1 MTSDKVVSISLSLTN
16 PPRRI
21 PIELPSPSPSCK
33 LHELASKATTIPES
47 TIRLIYRG
55 RIIPPRQ
62 DNNNVI
68 EDFNLED
75 GSVIHCIGKP
85 TSTASV
91 VATSNNNNNN
101 SSTANLDSGNSTTVS
116 AGSFVTPPPSN
127 SATATVTRSNELTTS
142 ENNGQHPLTQA
153 LQTMKSNHPQSEYAT
168 ALNTISKI
176 LSNIINNP
184 IEEKYRK
191 VKRNNPAFTKRLG
204 RLTNSHEVMMTIG
217 FTPTTSSIGNEDEY
231 TLVPSAEAWP
241 KLTHCKQL
249 IDDEI
254 RISSSN
260 NNNHNHQQQSTS
272 SPSSI
277 PDLGFSAI
285 PPSSSHFGGG
295 LPSMATNPSQA
306 LQMMGATLSNP
317 SALQSMLS
325 NPMIQQ
331 MIMNDPRMRNNPMMQ
346 NAMRDF
352 MNNPN
357 MMQQMSQMMNDPTVR
372 SSINAMMQQQQSFGD
387 NNSNSG
393 NAFGN
398 GNNVLPNMTAQMEM
412 MRQFANMNG
421 IQSQQQSN
429 STTLSSNHSN
439 NNGSNSNQQQQQQN
453 QGGGNDTNARNEGDN
468 EMTEEE
474 MIAEAIARSLR
485 EQ

>member
-1 MTSDKVVSISLSLTN
+1 MISDKVVSISLSLTN

-47 TIRLIYRG
+47 TMRLIYRG

-62 DNNNVI
+62 DDNNVI

-91 VATSNNNNNN
+91 VATSNNNN

-184 IEEKYRK
+184 MEEKYRK

-241 KLTHCKQL
+241 KLTRCKQL

-277 PDLGFSAI
+277 PDLGFGAI

-306 LQMMGATLSNP
+306 LQMMDATLSNP
-317 SALQSMLS
+317 STLQSMLS

-357 MMQQMSQMMNDPTVR
+357 MIQQMSQMMNDPTVR
-372 SSINAMMQQQQSFGD
+372 SSINAMMQQQQSFSD
-387 NNSNSG
+387 NNSNNG

-398 GNNVLPNMTAQMEM
+398 GNNMTAQMEM

-429 STTLSSNHSN
+429 STTTNSNHSN